1 MNSKKL
7 IHQLNSL
14 DLSFVIIV
22 QVCIFCQFVTIRIII
37 LLALYFLIAKR
48 ILEKIMI
55 MIESGKIASLK
66 PCTRFK

>member
-48 ILEKIMI
+48 ILEKI
-55 MIESGKIASLK
+55 S
-66 PCTRFK
+66 